1 MDTVSY
7 TCRTVAWVLSHI
19 ASAASPGSG
28 QSAPASCE
36 TSIQQILVQLL
47 AFQLMESLESILL
60 RFLAVDLVPLMPL
73 LQKNL
78 ACLNDP

>member
-1 MDTVSY
+1 
-7 TCRTVAWVLSHI
+7 
-19 ASAASPGSG
+19 
-28 QSAPASCE
+28 
-36 TSIQQILVQLL
+36 
-47 AFQLMESLESILL
+47 MESLESILL